1 MFGLFKSQEGRF
13 FDLFQESA
21 ERIVEA
27 AHEFRKLSQNASEI
41 EKHAQIIK
49 NIEHATDR
57 VTHETVALLHKTFI
71 TPIDRD
77 DIHTLISQMDDI
89 VDFIDAASER
99 MALYGMQRVTAEIIK
114 LAEVNAQSAE
124 LVQRV
129 IQELP
134 NFKNSKDILELCI
147 EINRI
152 ENEADRLLRVA
163 MANLFRDEPDTR
175 ELIKL
180 KEIYELLETVTDRC
194 EDVANTVEGI
204 VLEYA

>member
-13 FDLFQESA
+13 FDLFQKSA
-21 ERIVEA
+21 EKIVEA
-27 AHEFRKLSQNASEI
+27 AHEFRKLAQNVSEI
-41 EKHAQIIK
+41 EKQAQTIK
-49 NIEHATDR
+49 DIEHATDR
-57 VTHETVALLHKTFI
+57 VTHETVELLHKTFI

-99 MALYGMQRVTAEIIK
+99 MALYGMQRVTPEIIK

-124 LVQRV
+124 LVQRL

-134 NFKNSKDILELCI
+134 NFKNSKDILGLCI